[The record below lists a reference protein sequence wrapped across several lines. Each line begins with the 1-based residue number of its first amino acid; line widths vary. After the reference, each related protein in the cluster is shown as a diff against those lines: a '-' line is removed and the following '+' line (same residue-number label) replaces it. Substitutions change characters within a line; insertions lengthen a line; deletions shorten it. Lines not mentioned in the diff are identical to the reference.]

1 MKKTIAL
8 VLALVLV
15 LGLAACGGD
24 TTTTEA
30 PATEA
35 PATEAP
41 ASDAPSTEAP
51 ATGEPAL
58 EPAEISVWSFNIGAF
73 QEASNWDSLIAA
85 FNAVYPDITVT
96 VTPINYQDGDQQ
108 LTTAISSGNAPDVI
122 FEGPERI
129 VGNYAREG
137 LMVDLGDLWEANGS
151 DIAEGISS
159 VSQLDGTYYM
169 FPLSAAAHCMAINYE
184 VFEAADALQ
193 YIDEETRTWTT
204 DDFVAAM
211 EAVKAAMDA
220 GTVTVATPGIIY
232 CGAQGGDQGTRA
244 LVNNLYSDYFVTDDG
259 TSYNANSENNVKAL
273 TLLQDMVANG
283 SLSANASFQASDELQ
298 AFANQT
304 CAVTFCWNYSNY
316 TQYAEQTQFTPF
328 AMAFP
333 SDDGTPE
340 LEMAGPYGFGIFDNG
355 DEAKIA
361 AAKAFIDF
369 VCNDETAGV
378 EAVKTTGF
386 FPVHADWGDVYA
398 DDEDADLRAPFALMS
413 DYLGRY
419 YNLTGGWTEQRAL
432 WWPLLQEIMLNG
444 ADAQTAADSYVE
456 QANANIG

>member
-1 MKKTIAL
+1 MRLKRI
-8 VLALVLV
+8 LALAMAAAMALSI
-15 LGLAACGGD
+15 AACGGGGD
-24 TTTTEA
+24 
-30 PATEA
+30 
-35 PATEAP
+35 
-41 ASDAPSTEAP
+41 ASSSGGSGSQAPSGSGNGGSGAVEVSLWA
-51 ATGEPAL
+51 
-58 EPAEISVWSFNIGAF
+58 FNIGGF
-73 QEASNWDSLIAA
+73 TEASHWDSLIAA
-85 FNAVYPDITVT
+85 FNEANPDITVK
-96 VTPINYQDGDQQ
+96 VTPINYQDGDQK
-108 LTTAISSGNAPDVI
+108 LTSAISGGSGPDII

-137 LMVDLGDLWEANGS
+137 LMVDLSDLWAASGS
-151 DIAEGISS
+151 DIAEGIDA

-169 FPLSAAAHCMAINYE
+169 YPLSAAAHCMAINYE
-184 VFEAADALQ
+184 AFEAAGALQ

-204 DDFVAAM
+204 DNFVKAM
-211 EAVKAAMDA
+211 EAVRDAAAA
-220 GTVTVATPGIIY
+220 GTIDVTVPGIVY

-244 LVNNLYSDYFVTDDG
+244 LVNNLYSDYYVTEDG
-259 TSYNANSENNVKAL
+259 SSYNANSANNVKAL
-273 TLLQDMVANG
+273 TLLQTMVNNG
-283 SLSANASFQASDELQ
+283 SLSANASFAASEELQ

-316 TQYAEQTQFTPF
+316 TQYAAQTQFTPF

-355 DEAKIA
+355 DQAKID
-361 AAKAFIDF
+361 AAKKFVDFI
-369 VCNDETAGV
+369 CNDQTAGT

-386 FPVHADWGDVYA
+386 FPVHGDWGDIYA
-398 DDEDADLRAPFALMS
+398 GAEDADIRAPFALMN

-432 WWPLLQEIMLNG
+432 WWPMLQAIMTTG
-444 ADAQTAADSYVE
+444 ADVQTAADDFVT